1 MDVLNPADSVGDDS
15 LIGFWI
21 PTFLEIAGTEN
32 RL

>member
-1 MDVLNPADSVGDDS
+1 MDVLNLADSVGDAG

-21 PTFLEIAGTEN
+21 PTFLDIAGMEN